1 VQHYH
6 HSITHQGFTL
16 IELMITI
23 AIIAIIA
30 AVGLPMYNGYIDTSR
45 QGVLVSNISTIEIFQ
60 EDLRLRTGAYLL
72 VADDVAAITAGIG
85 WDPRDDGDVAYSIAA
100 GPGGSYNITAV
111 DGLGT
116 TVCMQMPEKTRC

>member
-1 VQHYH
+1 MQHYH
-6 HSITHQGFTL
+6 LSTTHQGFTL

-23 AIIAIIA
+23 AIIAILA
-30 AVGLPMYNGYIDTSR
+30 AVALPMYNGYIDTSR

-72 VADDVAAITAGIG
+72 VAADVAAITAGIG

-111 DGLGT
+111 DDLGT

>member
-1 VQHYH
+1 MQHYH
-6 HSITHQGFTL
+6 HSTTPRGFTL

-23 AIIAIIA
+23 AIIAILA
-30 AVGLPMYNGYIDTSR
+30 AVGLPMYNGYIDTAR

-60 EDLRLRTGAYLL
+60 EDLRLRTRAYLL
-72 VADDVAAITAGIG
+72 VAADLAAITAGIG

-100 GPGGSYNITAV
+100 GPGDSYNITAV

>member
-6 HSITHQGFTL
+6 LSTTHQGFTL

-23 AIIAIIA
+23 AIIAILA
-30 AVGLPMYNGYIDTSR
+30 AVALPMYNGYIDTAR

-72 VADDVAAITAGIG
+72 VAADVAAITAGIG

-111 DGLGT
+111 DDLGT